1 MPRGAA
7 APAAPITNSFARSL
21 SSLCHSQRLP
31 LYSEQEAG
39 QWFSGRARVQA
50 WRSCTE
56 MFQGSKGTA
65 YETSGIDTQGQQL
78 RSRTRPRLCPTRG
91 GRNVRSKI
99 QAGVLSGVVQAG
111 AFHPWDRALYLAQ
124 THSRSFLHPLNW
136 ITPLQ
141 GMAQTLLLRVLS
153 SSSFFMLEE
162 SLTPLA
168 AEKLGEGRWAH
179 FVAGNLA
186 GGITAAALNPIQA
199 ARYKSFSLRAMDPK
213 APADFISTCRGM
225 AQAGGAQPFFRGIGP
240 TLGRDLVFGGIFTLL
255 RKDFAARMVP
265 ACKAEEETAVRFAC
279 DVVAAA
285 VATTASAPFNYAR
298 NLMYAA
304 PAGAAASTFTVL
316 QDLATQTAAQGSTL
330 ASLQFL
336 QQRLKI
342 GPATLRVA
350 LSMALA
356 SSTYYWWRRR
366 ETDDPEA
373 ATEAP
378 PPAKRP

>member
-1 MPRGAA
+1 MVLRAGTCPSLAFVHRDVPGEQGYGIRDERHRHPGATA
-7 APAAPITNSFARSL
+7 SISNPPAPVPDSW
-21 SSLCHSQRLP
+21 
-31 LYSEQEAG
+31 G
-39 QWFSGRARVQA
+39 
-50 WRSCTE
+50 
-56 MFQGSKGTA
+56 
-65 YETSGIDTQGQQL
+65 
-78 RSRTRPRLCPTRG
+78 PRL
-91 GRNVRSKI
+91 RNVRSKI